1 MNFKKFSREAEKIE
15 KGMKEREHF
24 ENVLAFLCIPP
35 LSVPAVYVSLA
46 IYYPL
51 RDFITRYCCH
61 TGSCTGFF
69 FSSAGDTILSIVSV
83 ITMLAL
89 SYALWDIFLRSV
101 FRSIAGAM
109 LSASRARTLG
119 GMDIQSA
126 GRALRLLGE
135 IKDEEM
141 RELML
146 KTFLSAGRPLVI
158 REKEFY
164 SLEGNDRQKCLE
176 ICRIHNLEFPRHIK
190 SGKEVKNGKR

>member
-1 MNFKKFSREAEKIE
+1 MNFKKFSREVEKAE
-15 KGMKEREHF
+15 KGMKGREHF

-61 TGSCTGFF
+61 TSSCTGFF

-83 ITMLAL
+83 IAMAAL
-89 SYALWDIFLRSV
+89 SCALWDMFLRSL
-101 FRSIAGAM
+101 FQSLSEAM
-109 LSASRARTLG
+109 LSARHARKLG
-119 GMDIQSA
+119 GMDVQSA
-126 GRALRLLGE
+126 GRALRLLCE
-135 IKDEEM
+135 IKDDEM

-146 KTFLSAGRPLVI
+146 KTFLSASYPLVI

-164 SLEGNDRQKCLE
+164 SLQGSDREKCLE
-176 ICRIHNLEFPRHIK
+176 ICRIHSLDFTGIQNHERK
-190 SGKEVKNGKR
+190 

>member
-1 MNFKKFSREAEKIE
+1 MNFKKFSREVEKIE

-35 LSVPAVYVSLA
+35 LSVPAVYAALSV
-46 IYYPL
+46 YYPL
-51 RDFITRYCCH
+51 RDFTTRYCYH
-61 TGSCTGFF
+61 KDSCLEFIS
-69 FSSAGDTILSIVSV
+69 SSAGSSILSIVSV
-83 ITMLAL
+83 MAVGAV
-89 SYALWDIFLRSV
+89 SYVLWDMFLRSI
-101 FRSIAGAM
+101 FQSLSEAM

-176 ICRIHNLEFPRHIK
+176 ICEIHHLKFEGIQNQERK
-190 SGKEVKNGKR
+190 